1 MNCQSCGTALSSGA
15 KFCHKCGAAVAAAP
29 LSAASAGGTPW
40 QAIVP
45 WAIASF
51 AVGALVIALV
61 MRGGA
66 GRSGDQGATGAG
78 SPPFANGATGGGG
91 PGSSTLDISR
101 MSPEEMSQRL
111 FNRVMRLQEEGKLD
125 SVKFFAPMAVN
136 TFLQLPALDID
147 ARFDLGL
154 LQLAA
159 GDAQAAL
166 AQADTIKRE
175 APTHLWG
182 FILRARADDAKG
194 DAAGAK
200 AACRDF
206 LKNES
211 AERAKQRSE
220 YTDRTRMLDGFH
232 AEAVQR
238 TGTGK

>member
-1 MNCQSCGTALSSGA
+1 MTDL
-15 KFCHKCGAAVAAAP
+15 
-29 LSAASAGGTPW
+29 
-40 QAIVP
+40 
-45 WAIASF
+45 
-51 AVGALVIALV
+51 
-61 MRGGA
+61 
-66 GRSGDQGATGAG
+66 
-78 SPPFANGATGGGG
+78 
-91 PGSSTLDISR
+91 SR
-101 MSPEEMSQRL
+101 MSPEEMAQRL
-111 FNRVMRLQEEGKLD
+111 FNRVMRLQEQGKDD
-125 SVKFFAPMAVN
+125 SVKFFAPMAVGA
-136 TFLQLPALDID
+136 FLQLPALDVD

-166 AQADTIKRE
+166 AQADTIKRQ

-200 AACRDF
+200 TACRDF

-220 YTDRTRMLDGFH
+220 YTDRAVMLDNFH
-232 AEAVQR
+232 AEAVKR